1 MQHREE
7 KNYLKL
13 MSKKIQAARSTV
25 PKTRGK
31 KSLLSDQAGAVYR
44 AGLAVQIA
52 AVCMCASA

>member
-25 PKTRGK
+25 PKVRGK
-31 KSLLSDQAGAVYR
+31 KSSLSDQAGAVYR
-44 AGLAVQIA
+44 AGLAIQIA